1 MKQLFILLLLFST
14 SYLQA
19 QIISGKVTDATTNAN
34 VIGASIKLVG
44 TNKGTIT
51 DAEGKFSLEGSG
63 SIQVSFV
70 GYQTFQIKAKNSF
83 TEIEL
88 KPQISE
94 LQTVEVTGRV
104 AKDYNSEYSFSAT
117 KIAALNKDIPQSI
130 STVTKELIADR
141 QAFRLGDVVK
151 NVSGVSTVSFYNHFA
166 IRGVTQNAGDRENRM
181 INGMRTSQI
190 YFNQPLSSNVERV
203 EVIKGPSSMT
213 FSNTDAGGTI
223 NIVTKKPLAE
233 TRKQVSLTVGSFN
246 TIRAALD
253 FTGPMNQE
261 KTLLYR
267 LNVGYENALS
277 FRDIQFKK
285 AILIAPS
292 FSYVPN
298 EKTRMNLEITF
309 SQDGSRLDRGQPI
322 FGAVAGQTNL
332 NSTPSNFAIGS
343 PNDFNNTQDAS
354 ILLNLAHSFT
364 KNITFNA
371 SYMKQGW
378 FEDLYEHRTS
388 NVFARDSSGKNIP
401 TLVDM
406 QVFQRQQKWYTN
418 NLNLFVNVKVGSGK
432 FKNNTVLGYDY
443 INYELVRGAAQNT
456 GRGFINAAGTGVI
469 NTYNP
474 AMPNLYR
481 YATYAGVKAP
491 VPNVP
496 YFDLQNPL
504 YVIRNPNDYIFTRA
518 EFAPSA
524 YYVNGFYLMNES
536 RFGKFIVNLGIRQE
550 NYTDLVNYNLKNEQ
564 KTEQSALLPRIGL
577 TYAATKNINVYGL
590 YTESYQPQTPA
601 SLLNAQAGGPFDP
614 LLSNMV
620 EFGAKSSFLNGTV
633 QANIAYFDI
642 KQKNIL
648 ISANDPANVNLLRQR
663 GAEQYKGLEL
673 EVIGKVLPNLQ
684 INVAYAYIDAKIT
697 EDLEALKGKDKEN
710 TPKNNISFWG
720 RYDFNIPALK
730 GIGIGFGVNSVG
742 EKIPWFTRDFII
754 PAYTLADAAVYYK
767 VKNMQIA
774 LNVNNVFNTEYW
786 LGAINYTR
794 LYSGSPRNTML
805 NVTYNF

>member
-1 MKQLFILLLLFST
+1 MKHLFTILLLLGAF
-14 SYLQA
+14 YAKA
-19 QIISGKVTDATTNAN
+19 QTITGKVTNATTNDA
-34 VIGASIKLVG
+34 VAGATIKLVG
-44 TNKGTIT
+44 TDKGTIT
-51 DAEGKFSLEGSG
+51 DAEGKFSLEGTG

-70 GYQTFQIKAKNSF
+70 GYKTFQINTKNRF
-83 TEIEL
+83 LEIEL
-88 KPQISE
+88 TPQVSE
-94 LQTVEVTGRV
+94 LQTVEVVGRA

-117 KIAALNKDIPQSI
+117 KIAAINKDIPQSI

-233 TRKQVSLTVGSFN
+233 ARKQVSLSVGSFN
-246 TIRAALD
+246 TIRGALD

-267 LNVGYENALS
+267 LNVGYENAQS
-277 FRDIQFKK
+277 FRNLQFKR
-285 AILIAPS
+285 ALLVAPS

-298 EKTRMNLEITF
+298 EKTRINLELTF

-332 NSTPSNFAIGS
+332 NSTPLNFAIGS
-343 PNDFNNTQDAS
+343 PNDFYNTQDAS

-388 NVFARDSSGKNIP
+388 NAFARDSSGKNIP

-418 NLNLFVNVKVGSGK
+418 NLNLFVNFKIESGN

-469 NTYNP
+469 NAYNP
-474 AMPNLYR
+474 ATPNLYR

-504 YVIRNPNDYIFTRA
+504 YVIRNPNDYIFARA

-524 YYVNGFYLMNES
+524 YYINGFYVMNES
-536 RFGKFIVNLGIRQE
+536 RFGKFILNLGLRQE
-550 NYTDLVNYNLKNEQ
+550 NYTDLVNYTLKNEQ
-564 KTEQSALLPRIGL
+564 KAEQSALLSRIGL

-620 EFGAKSSFLNGTV
+620 EFGAKSSFLNGNL

-648 ISANDPANVNLLRQR
+648 ISANDPTNVNLLRQR

-684 INVAYAYIDAKIT
+684 INLAYAYIDAKIT
-697 EDLEALKGKDKEN
+697 EDVDALKGKDKEN

-730 GIGIGFGVNSVG
+730 GIGIGFGINSVG
-742 EKIPWFTRDFII
+742 EKIPWFTRDFLI

-774 LNVNNVFNTEYW
+774 LNVNNVFDTQYW

-794 LYSGSPRNTML
+794 IYPGSPRNTML